1 VKGVIASADDAL
13 EGARHIIAEWIN
25 ERTDIRNN
33 IRHQLERFA
42 MISTKVVKT
51 QAESEEAQKF
61 RDYFDWEESLS
72 RIPSHRLLAIL
83 RAESEG
89 FIKFKIAIDDD
100 KAINKIEERI
110 IRSQNDCAEQ
120 IKIAI
125 ADAYKRLLLPSLS
138 NESLQNAKEK

>member
-1 VKGVIASADDAL
+1 
-13 EGARHIIAEWIN
+13 IAEWVN

-51 QAESEEAQKF
+51 KENDENAQKF
-61 RDYFDWEESLS
+61 RDYFNWEESLS

-89 FIKFKIAIDDD
+89 FIKVKISIDDE
-100 KAINKIEERI
+100 KALNKIEDKI
-110 IRSQNDCAEQ
+110 IRSNNACAEQ
-120 IKIAI
+120 IELAI
-125 ADAYKRLLLPSLS
+125 QDAYKRLLLPSL
-138 NESLQNAKEK
+138 